1 MMREYE
7 KMAKTHL
14 NRYFEV
20 LGNKPQ
26 EPKAIET
33 GIVLLIDQVEA
44 VVFVKKYGLLFLP
57 DLKYFF
63 FQFTKHLH
71 EIELLSGAAKR

>member
-1 MMREYE
+1 
-7 KMAKTHL
+7 MAKNIIFAHPGQYL
-14 NRYFEV
+14 SN
-20 LGNKPQ
+20 Q
-26 EPKAIET
+26 KAIET

>member
-1 MMREYE
+1 
-7 KMAKTHL
+7 MAKNIIFAHPGQYL
-14 NRYFEV
+14 SNH
-20 LGNKPQ
+20 
-26 EPKAIET
+26 KAIET
-33 GIVLLIDQVEA
+33 GIVLLINQVEA

-57 DLKYFF
+57 HLKYFF